1 MLSKMDDTFT
11 LNVNFQGKDLEFEGR
26 LHLLGYTFK
35 IEMDVNGTPV
45 FFELDENRKYRASA
59 DADTNEKLVP
69 IDLLKSIADR
79 LGILLN
85 F

>member
-11 LNVNFQGKDLEFEGR
+11 LYVDFQGKELEFEGR

-35 IEMDVNGTPV
+35 IEMDVNGIPV
-45 FFELDENRKYRASA
+45 FFELDENRKYRATA
-59 DADTNEKLVP
+59 DVDVNEKLVP
-69 IDLLKSIADR
+69 RELIKSIAER
-79 LGILLN
+79 LGILLK